1 MSLIIPTQY
10 KTKLSI
16 IQTQEAIKDLKDF
29 FEHRLGEEL
38 RLTRVSSPLFVLPET
53 GTNDNLNGIEKAV
66 SFEVPDIGKKAEIV
80 QSLAK
85 WKRMALKKYGLP
97 VGRGIYTDM
106 NAIRKDEEL
115 DNIHSIYVDQWDWE
129 LIIDKKQRS
138 RETLEE
144 VVKKIYKVFKET
156 EEHVQSIYPE
166 IQKILPEEIT
176 FITSQ
181 ELLDLYPELTPKERE
196 DKIVKDKGAVFLMQ
210 IGKVLSNGEKH
221 DGRSPDYDDWELNGD
236 ILFYNP
242 VLGRALE
249 LSSMGIRV
257 DEESLDRQLRE
268 SGCDDRRSLDYHQ
281 ALLKGELP
289 YTIGGGIG
297 QSRICMYFLK
307 KAHIGE
313 VQVGVW
319 PKEMIEECYEAG
331 ISLL

>member
-97 VGRGIYTDM
+97 TGRGIYTDM

-297 QSRICMYFLK
+297 QSRICMYFLN